1 MLKLDSKELDT
12 NNYEIEIRK
21 INGYATEYNKEL
33 NKMVQTDK
41 WEALAF
47 YLEFPYND
55 ENLGLE
61 FDTIKS
67 NQELLKF
74 PLNEYVNLNDYI
86 DDGDIILH
94 LDELEFLTF
103 EEINFY
109 LKRID
114 KENFALKISVNFE
127 QEQLLLLDIKEYKF
141 ELEFNFNLNEVE

>member
-1 MLKLDSKELDT
+1 
-12 NNYEIEIRK
+12 
-21 INGYATEYNKEL
+21 
-33 NKMVQTDK
+33 MVQTDK
-41 WEALAF
+41 WESLAF
-47 YLEFPYND
+47 YIDFLYN
-55 ENLGLE
+55 EEKLGLE

-67 NQELLKF
+67 NKELLKI
-74 PLNEYVNLNDYI
+74 PLNEYINLNDYI

-114 KENFALKISVNFE
+114 KENFTLKINVNFE